1 MYITKMLSYRNVIK
15 TKPSLQ
21 SIEMFMKQ
29 QTKMFI
35 IMEVLIL
42 FSAPYMHIPQF
53 IFVFTLNPSS

>member
-1 MYITKMLSYRNVIK
+1 MLSYGNAVK
-15 TKPSLQ
+15 TKSYLQ

-35 IMEVLIL
+35 ITGVLIL
-42 FSAPYMHIPQF
+42 FSAPYMHVPKF